1 MQWRIMLM
9 KTQIVLTGIL
19 RDKDLFLIVKRNE
32 NDNLYPGAWE
42 FPGGHLEDGETIKE
56 GLKRELLEEIGFTDE
71 FNPRITHYYDEIKSK
86 NGKLIYNLEIDF
98 IINVDR
104 SNLEIKLSNEHS
116 EYKWVTKD
124 SKCLDDFIKCKLSNL

>member
-1 MQWRIMLM
+1 M
-9 KTQIVLTGIL
+9 KVIIDRFEGEYAVVEIDVGKCVDVPKVL
-19 RDKDLFLIVKRNE
+19 
-32 NDNLYPGAWE
+32 
-42 FPGGHLEDGETIKE
+42 FPNAKE
-56 GLKRELLEEIGFTDE
+56 GDVVEIKID
-71 FNPRITHYYDEIKSK
+71 YDEIKSK

-124 SKCLDDFIKCKLSNL
+124 SKYLDDFIKCKLSNL